1 MVNPSHWRL
10 YQNGAAIGSFLEPLQ
25 LLYEESLR
33 KIGELYPST
42 FSSFKYLEVSST
54 LGSAWI
60 AIRTKGVSKLGNSW
74 QIWAPPKNRPMP
86 DMLTSWGSIWTD
98 AWDQMQITAGLW
110 VQGIVSTVVETI
122 FARMIASFL
131 YLFQLG
137 WNHTSDTVRFGET
150 CCAPW
155 WSIVS
160 SYIPGTLT
168 QPLQLRSVQGATDL
182 SVRPVLPA
190 KNGGSTRKA
199 PLEHAFAIMRYNK
212 NMIDVMKTKHT

>member
-42 FSSFKYLEVSST
+42 FSSFKYLEVFST

-74 QIWAPPKNRPMP
+74 QIWAPQPKNRPMP

-122 FARMIASFL
+122 FARICEDDCQFPISFPVGLKPHIRYCKVWWDLLCSLMI
-131 YLFQLG
+131 
-137 WNHTSDTVRFGET
+137 HR
-150 CCAPW
+150 
-155 WSIVS
+155 
-160 SYIPGTLT
+160 
-168 QPLQLRSVQGATDL
+168 LQLHPRYAYTTPTAAQCA
-182 SVRPVLPA
+182 RR
-190 KNGGSTRKA
+190 NRFECSTSPPCEKWRK
-199 PLEHAFAIMRYNK
+199 H
-212 NMIDVMKTKHT
+212 